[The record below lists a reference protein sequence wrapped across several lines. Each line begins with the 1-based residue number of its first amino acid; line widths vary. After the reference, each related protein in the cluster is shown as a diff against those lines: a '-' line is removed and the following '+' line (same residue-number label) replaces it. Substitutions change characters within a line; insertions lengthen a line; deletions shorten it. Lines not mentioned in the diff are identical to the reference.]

1 MQTRNV
7 IAAWLKAVLV
17 TGAMLADVSLAASAK
32 AGVTAKAALPNARET
47 VSTVTEGTGAT
58 AAAALSRAL
67 ANAAQQVTGSHAMQA
82 GDVETQVGSLVA
94 INPRGEL
101 ATGRW
106 TSESTGRTVTLGG
119 AGIRSF
125 QVLSQRFLGKEQGW
139 SVRVRADVYKI
150 GGADAA
156 RDAQP
161 RLAIVPVYAR
171 DSDVAFPAIGSR
183 DTVLRRFRA
192 RLQQSLLQSGQVR
205 VLDRD
210 NFNAAADELM
220 VAGDSLR
227 ADNLA
232 KLGQRFAADYVV
244 VVDTQRLR
252 LVDRGREMYGAWQ
265 PRNEAELQLEIR
277 VIDVATQELIKST
290 EVQKFWTQADLLAI
304 ADREGINYR
313 MYPDRYQESLLRALA
328 THAQA
333 AIVNLIVP
341 GAGVNVVPAEGQDA
355 SRIDPAPARETPGS
369 SDKPFS
375 W

>member
-7 IAAWLKAVLV
+7 ISAWLKVMLV
-17 TGAMLADVSLAASAK
+17 AGAMLAGVSLAATAK
-32 AGVTAKAALPNARET
+32 TGAVAKAALPNARET
-47 VSTVTEGTGAT
+47 VSTETEGVGST

-82 GDVETQVGSLVA
+82 GDVEARVGGLVA
-94 INPRGEL
+94 ISPRGEL

-106 TSESTGRTVTLGG
+106 TSESTGRTLTLGG

-125 QVLSQRFLGKEQGW
+125 KILSQRPLSKDQGW
-139 SVRVRADVYKI
+139 AVRVRAEVYKI
-150 GGADAA
+150 GGADAV
-156 RDAQP
+156 RDTQP
-161 RLAIVPVYAR
+161 RLAIIPVFTR
-171 DSDVAFPAIGSR
+171 DSDVAFPAVGDR
-183 DTVLRRFRA
+183 ETVLRRFRS

-210 NFNAAADELM
+210 NFNAVADELI
-220 VAGDSLR
+220 VVGDSLR

-232 KLGQRFAADYVV
+232 KLGQKFAADYVV

-252 LVDRGREMYGAWQ
+252 LIDRGREIYGAWL
-265 PRNEAELQLEIR
+265 PRNEAELQLEVR
-277 VIDVATQELIKST
+277 VIDVATQELIKTT

-341 GAGVNVVPAEGQDA
+341 GAGVSVTPAMGQDPMHV
-355 SRIDPAPARETPGS
+355 DPSPARETPGS
-369 SDKPFS
+369 NDKPFS
-375 W
+375 